1 MPSKRLLSMA
11 VATLGLGL
19 GLASS
24 AAPASAG
31 TTMCFTVTVT
41 TPVHSA
47 SVGGTVIGTAYA
59 GDGFVNP
66 NGEIGHGM
74 RYGTDQ
80 RSDQTG
86 WILLGDEVQGGAGC
100 P

>member
-1 MPSKRLLSMA
+1 MPSKRILSMA
-11 VATLGLGL
+11 VAALGLGL
-19 GLASS
+19 GFVSS

-41 TPVHSA
+41 TPMHSA
-47 SVGGTVIGTAYA
+47 SIGGTVIGTAYA
-59 GDGFVNP
+59 GDGFENP
-66 NGEIGHGM
+66 NGLIGHGM

-80 RSDQTG
+80 RSGQTC
-86 WILLGDEVQGGAGC
+86 WILLGDEAPGGAGC